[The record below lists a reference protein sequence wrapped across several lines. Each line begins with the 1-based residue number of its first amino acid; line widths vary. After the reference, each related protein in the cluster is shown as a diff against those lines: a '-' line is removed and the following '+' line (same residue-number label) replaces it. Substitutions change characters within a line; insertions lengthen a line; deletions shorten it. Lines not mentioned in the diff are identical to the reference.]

1 MTRDPSSALTPM
13 HAAIDPTSAVIF
25 VVTGALMVAS
35 WVTSWRV
42 WHGANIP
49 ARSSYSPRQQLE
61 LRRKAPAATTA
72 LTAGFIGALTETGW
86 GHRSTV
92 TVIVIVVCFVVLTV
106 GAAVMASA
114 GSRGRPRWAI
124 PPDLRDHSEDR
135 LLYRQ

>member
-1 MTRDPSSALTPM
+1 M
-13 HAAIDPTSAVIF
+13 
-25 VVTGALMVAS
+25 
-35 WVTSWRV
+35 TSWRV

-49 ARSSYSPRQQLE
+49 ARASYSPLQQLE
-61 LRRKAPAATTA
+61 LRRKLPAATTA
-72 LTAGFIGALTETGW
+72 LTAAFIGAVTETGW
-86 GHRSTV
+86 GHRSAI
-92 TVIVIVVCFVVLTV
+92 TVIVIVTCSVVLLC